1 MRLYYGMELASKM
14 VPMRFL
20 GLIVATFGFL
30 PVGVLPAA
38 TLEKLSMDDMI
49 QKSTEIVS
57 AKVTGTSSIVRGP
70 VVYTRYRVSV
80 SEQWKGATAKEMDVH
95 VPGGRHG
102 SFVQTFSG
110 SPTLTEGTEYV
121 LFLWTSRSGLT
132 QVIGLSQGLF
142 TLKRDGRGEITLA
155 RDASQEPM
163 MDASG
168 RLVEDTPV
176 SMRLR
181 EVVDRIHR
189 TLAGGS
195 RR

>member
-1 MRLYYGMELASKM
+1 
-14 VPMRFL
+14 MRFL
-20 GLIVATFGFL
+20 GLMAVL
-30 PVGVLPAA
+30 VGLLPAA
-38 TLEKLSMDDMI
+38 TLEKLSMDDLI

-57 AKVTGTSSIVRGP
+57 AKVTGTSAVMRGP
-70 VVYTRYRVSV
+70 VVYTRYRISV
-80 SEQWKGATAKEMDVH
+80 SEQWKGAAAKEMDVH
-95 VPGGRHG
+95 VPGGRYG
-102 SFVQTFSG
+102 SLVQTFSG
-110 SPTLTEGTEYV
+110 SPALNAGEEYV

-142 TLKRDGRGEITLA
+142 TLKRDSRGEITLA
-155 RDASQEPM
+155 RQASGEPM
-163 MDASG
+163 VDASG

-195 RR
+195 SR

>member
-1 MRLYYGMELASKM
+1 
-14 VPMRFL
+14 MRFL
-20 GLIVATFGFL
+20 GLMTVL
-30 PVGVLPAA
+30 VGLLPAA

-57 AKVTGTSSIVRGP
+57 ARVMGVSSLMRGP
-70 VVYTRYRVSV
+70 VVYTRYRISV
-80 SEQWKGATAKEMDVH
+80 TEQWKGAAAKELDVH

-102 SFVQTFSG
+102 LMLQTFSG
-110 SPTLTEGTEYV
+110 SPALNAGEEYV
-121 LFLWTSRSGLT
+121 LFLWTGRSGLT

-142 TLKRDGRGEITLA
+142 SVKRDGRGEITLA
-155 RDASQEPM
+155 RQASGEPM
-163 MDASG
+163 VDASG

-195 RR
+195 SR